1 MTTIYCTG
9 QFSFDIADISDENLN
24 TEFRRRKELVS
35 KLKGE
40 WQESLEEKE
49 ATDFSAS
56 ELIAALNVKGLEA
69 NPWAFEVYRMI
80 AEGRTEDAMD
90 AMRSEIPQLAPP
102 SHERALADLLNG
114 RTSAHG

>member
-49 ATDFSAS
+49 AADFSAS
-56 ELIAALNVKGLEA
+56 ELVVALNGKGLEL

-80 AEGRTEDAMD
+80 ADRPHRRRHGRNAFGNP
-90 AMRSEIPQLAPP
+90 AAC
-102 SHERALADLLNG
+102 AAV
-114 RTSAHG
+114 A

>member
-1 MTTIYCTG
+1 MTTIYCDG
-9 QFSFDIADISDENLN
+9 KFSFDIADVSDENLN
-24 TEFRRRKELVS
+24 AEFRRREELVS
-35 KLKGE
+35 KLKDE
-40 WQESLEEKE
+40 WREGLEEKE

-56 ELIAALNVKGLEA
+56 ELVAALNGKGLKL
-69 NPWAFEVYRMI
+69 NPWAFAVYRMI

-102 SHERALADLLNG
+102 SHERALADLLTG

>member
-1 MTTIYCTG
+1 MTTVYCTG
-9 QFSFDIADISDENLN
+9 EFSFDIADVSDENLDA
-24 TEFRRRKELVS
+24 EFRRRKELVS
-35 KLKGE
+35 VLKGE
-40 WQESLEEKE
+40 WQEGLEEKE
-49 ATDFSAS
+49 AADFSAS
-56 ELIAALNVKGLEA
+56 ELVAALNGKGLEL

-102 SHERALADLLNG
+102 SHERALADLLTG

>member
-1 MTTIYCTG
+1 MTTVYCTG

-24 TEFRRRKELVS
+24 AEFRRRKELVS

-40 WQESLEEKE
+40 WHEGLEEKE
-49 ATDFSAS
+49 AADFSAP
-56 ELIAALNVKGLEA
+56 ELVAAVYGKGLEL
-69 NPWAFEVYRMI
+69 NPWAFEVYRLI

-102 SHERALADLLNG
+102 SHERALADLLTG
-114 RTSAHG
+114 RASAHG